1 MYGMWNSVHGIF
13 HRFEGMTM
21 TGFTL
26 IIAIPHLLFRSVT
39 LHCWRS
45 LTSYHWPFR
54 IRGHGK
60 FRSFGVPVNLQRD
73 VVNGSNSSC
82 LIVLISEN
90 KNSEVFRKNQER
102 RGKNCSPVRVNFE
115 PDEIRSIWVFQVTFA
130 ILLAFSSSASS
141 NFI

>member
-21 TGFTL
+21 AGFTL
-26 IIAIPHLLFRSVT
+26 VTAIPHLLFRSVT

-90 KNSEVFRKNQER
+90 KNQTSFRKIKEE
-102 RGKNCSPVRVNFE
+102 GKKIAHLSE
-115 PDEIRSIWVFQVTFA
+115 SI
-130 ILLAFSSSASS
+130 SSRMKSAPYG
-141 NFI
+141 FFR